1 LSYVSQFCRQ
11 ALRSARDLY
20 LELPGRFGSKTM
32 IRFTFLIAAVVVLS
46 IGGMIGY
53 LLPLP

>member
-1 LSYVSQFCRQ
+1 MLKSGYSKYC
-11 ALRSARDLY
+11 
-20 LELPGRFGSKTM
+20 GSKTM
-32 IRFTFLIAAVVVLS
+32 IRFTFFIAAVVVLS

>member
-1 LSYVSQFCRQ
+1 MFASRSGEICG
-11 ALRSARDLY
+11 SARALW
-20 LELPGRFGSKTM
+20 LELLGRFGSKTM

>member
-1 LSYVSQFCRQ
+1 MLGI
-11 ALRSARDLY
+11 
-20 LELPGRFGSKTM
+20 PGYYRSKTM
-32 IRFTFLIAAVVVLS
+32 IRFTFLIAAAVVLS

>member
-1 LSYVSQFCRQ
+1 LTGGYSKR
-11 ALRSARDLY
+11 
-20 LELPGRFGSKTM
+20 PGRKTM